1 MGVLLRILADVF
13 DPVAVITVIVF
24 LSMAYI
30 VFLPALSEVHA
41 GLMLAESVRTAFFSA
56 LSALSDPFIL
66 GAVLLYSLLSLY
78 VGLVVVAW
86 YVKKRT
92 GKIDNPFRRAA
103 EVFPHAIVLGIII
116 GAPFLLAFSLYAS
129 TYPYTISY
137 IFLALLA
144 LIVLYYIPVVSPTLP
159 ALVVEGNV
167 RDALHEGVFVG
178 RRWWWKILLYTAV
191 VFAVIWIIALLLAP
205 ILASVHWFL
214 AYVFFQTLLYLYT
227 YAVVA
232 EVYIRDAFG
241 E

>member
-13 DPVAVITVIVF
+13 DPVAVITAIVF
-24 LSMAYI
+24 LSMAYV

-41 GLMLAESVRTAFFSA
+41 ELLLANSVRDAFFYA

-66 GAVLLYSLLSLY
+66 AAVLLYSLLSLY
-78 VGLVVVAW
+78 VGLVIVAW

-92 GKIDNPFRRAA
+92 GKIENPFRRAA
-103 EVFPHAIVLGIII
+103 EVFPHAIVLGIIV
-116 GAPFLLAFSLYAS
+116 GAPFILAFALYAS
-129 TYPYTISY
+129 TYPYLISY
-137 IFLALLA
+137 VFLALLA
-144 LIVLYYIPVVSPTLP
+144 LVVLYYVPVVSPTIP

-167 RDALHEGVFVG
+167 KDALHEGVFVG
-178 RRWWWKILLYTAV
+178 RRWWWKILIYTAII
-191 VFAVIWIIALLLAP
+191 FAVIWIIAALLAP
-205 ILASVHWFL
+205 ILARIHWFL
-214 AYVFFQTLLYLYT
+214 AYVFFQTLLYIYT